1 MSQIPLQGLFGPQK
15 SIFHPPWTMVN
26 ISIGPK
32 SNQIQQW
39 YIPGKPLSIQKL
51 YSHEYQPHS
60 QGPGLT
66 FSNAR
71 PPGKKYLFQPVGA
84 ISEAGRMGVIGLPG
98 HITPHPGYG
107 QQPLRNLLQ
116 KFQEYYQS
124 DHSERE
130 QEQTNDIPENLPWL
144 LLIYHESLNQLQTT
158 FMGFHK

>member
-1 MSQIPLQGLFGPQK
+1 
-15 SIFHPPWTMVN
+15 
-26 ISIGPK
+26 
-32 SNQIQQW
+32 
-39 YIPGKPLSIQKL
+39 
-51 YSHEYQPHS
+51 
-60 QGPGLT
+60 
-66 FSNAR
+66 
-71 PPGKKYLFQPVGA
+71 
-84 ISEAGRMGVIGLPG
+84 MGVIGLPG